1 MPELHNCEAK
11 ITLKETIITMVLDL
25 VATLGLNLETEL
37 NQERPMAILWRT
49 SALAQ
54 RHAEI
59 GGELEDWNGMG
70 TAWFYDD
77 TPERAKTDY
86 ETIRTKAGLM
96 DVSGLKKVHVVGA
109 DAAYVIDRATTRN
122 VEKIAPG
129 RSTYASIL
137 NDRGLFV
144 DDCIIYHIAVNSWMI
159 VHGTGTGMEQLAAAA
174 AGKNCELLFDDDL
187 HDMSLQGPVSVD
199 VLALEIPGIRDLAYF
214 GMMQTRLYGRDV
226 MISRTG
232 YTGERG
238 YEIFCR
244 GKDAVHIW
252 DNILSA
258 GEPMGVRPVQFST
271 LDMLRIES
279 YLLFYPGDNSET
291 FPFEHEPCGDSL
303 WELGLDFTVSPGKT
317 GFVGAENHYAMQG
330 KERFKIYGVK
340 LTDSMEQMKMQA
352 RVLRDGEDIG
362 VVTYGLSSDLNG
374 YSVAIARIAPDAAVP
389 GAKLIVKQPDGTE
402 LTATAEEMP
411 FYDKDKKIRTAKG

>member
-1 MPELHNCEAK
+1 
-11 ITLKETIITMVLDL
+11 
-25 VATLGLNLETEL
+25 
-37 NQERPMAILWRT
+37 MAILWRT

-70 TAWFYDD
+70 TAWFYDH
-77 TPERAKTDY
+77 TPERAKADY
-86 ETIRTKAGLM
+86 EAIRTKSGLM

-109 DAAYVIDRATTRN
+109 DAAYVIDRVTTRN

-137 NDRGLFV
+137 DSRGLFV
-144 DDCIIYHIAVNSWMI
+144 DDCIIYHIAVNSWMV
-159 VHGTGTGMEQLAAAA
+159 VHGTGTGMEQLTTVA
-174 AGKNCELLFDDDL
+174 AGKNCSVIFDDDL
-187 HDMSLQGPVSVD
+187 HDMSLQGPKAVD
-199 VLALEIPGIRDLAYF
+199 ILAQDVPGIRDLAYF
-214 GMMQTRLYGRDV
+214 GLMQTRLYGKDV

-244 GKDAVHIW
+244 AKDAVEIW
-252 DNILSA
+252 DTILEK
-258 GEPMGVRPVQFST
+258 GGDDVRPTQFST

-291 FPFEHEPCGDSL
+291 FPFEDGSPAGDSL
-303 WELGLDFTVSPGKT
+303 WELGLDFTVSPGKD
-317 GFVGAENHYAMQG
+317 GFIGAENHYAMEG
-330 KERFKIYGVK
+330 KERFKIYGVQ
-340 LTDSMEQMKMQA
+340 LSGDGMDQIEMHA
-352 RVLRDGEDIG
+352 RVHHDGKDVG
-362 VVTYGLSSDLNG
+362 VITYGLSSELNG
-374 YSVAIARIAPDAAVP
+374 YSVAIARLDPSV
-389 GAKLIVKQPDGTE
+389 AKAGTKLTVVQPDGTE

-411 FYDKDKKIRTAKG
+411 FYDKDKSIRSAKG

>member
-1 MPELHNCEAK
+1 
-11 ITLKETIITMVLDL
+11 
-25 VATLGLNLETEL
+25 
-37 NQERPMAILWRT
+37 MAILWRA

-70 TAWFYDD
+70 TAWFYDH
-77 TPERAKTDY
+77 TPERAKADY
-86 ETIRTKAGLM
+86 EAIRTKAGLM
-96 DVSGLKKVHVVGA
+96 DVSGLKKVHLVGA
-109 DAAYVIDRATTRN
+109 DAAYVIDRVTTRN

-144 DDCIIYHIAVNSWMI
+144 DDCIIYHIAVNSWLV
-159 VHGTGTGMEQLAAAA
+159 VHGTGTGMEQLTAAA
-174 AGKNCELLFDDDL
+174 AGKNCAVIFDDDL

-199 VLALEIPGIRDLAYF
+199 LLAQEIPGIRDLAYF
-214 GMMQTRLYGRDV
+214 GLMQTRLYGRDV

-244 GKDAVHIW
+244 AKDAVHLW
-252 DNILSA
+252 DNILEA
-258 GEPMGVRPVQFST
+258 GKDMGVRPVQFST

-291 FPFEHEPCGDSL
+291 FPFDDQPCGDTL
-303 WELGLDFTVSPGKT
+303 WELGLDFTVSPGKE
-317 GFVGAENHYAMQG
+317 GFVGAENHYASKG

-340 LTDSMEQMKMQA
+340 LSDSMDQMEMHA
-352 RVLRDGEDIG
+352 RVFHDGKDVG
-362 VVTYGLSSDLNG
+362 VITYGLSSELNG
-374 YSVAIARIAPDAAVP
+374 YSVAIARLSPEVAVA
-389 GAKLIVKQPDGTE
+389 GTALTVKQPDGTE
-402 LTATAEEMP
+402 LAATAEEMP
-411 FYDKDKKIRTAKG
+411 FYDQDKSIRTAKG

>member
-1 MPELHNCEAK
+1 
-11 ITLKETIITMVLDL
+11 
-25 VATLGLNLETEL
+25 
-37 NQERPMAILWRT
+37 MAILWRQ
-49 SALAQ
+49 SALAH

-77 TPERAKTDY
+77 TPERAKADY
-86 ETIRTKAGLM
+86 EAIRTKAGLM

-109 DAAYVIDRATTRN
+109 DAAYVIDRVTTRN

-137 NDRGLFV
+137 NSDGKFI
-144 DDCIIYHIAVNSWMI
+144 DDCIIYHIAVNSWLV
-159 VHGTGTGMEQLAAAA
+159 VHGTGTGMEQLASVA
-174 AGKNCELLFDDDL
+174 AGKNCEILFDDDL

-199 VLALEIPGIRDLAYF
+199 LLANEIPTIRDLAYF
-214 GMMQTRLYGRDV
+214 GLMQTRLYGRDV

-244 GKDAVHIW
+244 AKDAVHLW
-252 DNILSA
+252 DSILEA
-258 GEPMGVRPVQFST
+258 GKDMGVRPVQFST

-291 FPFEHEPCGDSL
+291 FPFENELCGDTL
-303 WELGLDFTVSPGKT
+303 WELGLEFTVSPGKE
-317 GFVGAENHYAMQG
+317 GFIGAENHYAQKG
-330 KERFKIYGVK
+330 KERFKIYGVQ
-340 LTDSMEQMKMQA
+340 LSDSMAQMDMGA
-352 RVLRDGEDIG
+352 RVMRDGTDIG
-362 VVTYGLSSDLNG
+362 VITYGLSSELND
-374 YSVAIARIAPDAAVP
+374 YSVAIARIAPDAATP
-389 GAKLIVKQPDGTE
+389 GTRLTVVQLDGTKLE
-402 LTATAEEMP
+402 ATAEEMP
-411 FYDKDKKIRTAKG
+411 FYDKDKSIRTAKG